1 MEFST
6 IGYEDS
12 TEEATVRLQHADI
25 LVVWG
30 EESILGII
38 TSTQLDKNGNCGQ
51 ICELDI
57 LVDPTAEEIAKWR
70 PKYSVYTDDGEP
82 ISVVHHQ

>member
-6 IGYEDS
+6 IGYDDS
-12 TEEATVRLQHADI
+12 IEEATVRLQHADI

-30 EESILGII
+30 VDSILGII
-38 TSTQLDKNGNCGQ
+38 TSEQLTRNGNCGK

-57 LVDPTAEEIAKWR
+57 LVDPNNEDIEKWK
-70 PKYSVYTDDGEP
+70 PKYSVHTDDGEP
-82 ISVVHHQ
+82 ISVVDHQ